1 MWPNIENFY
10 AEAHKDDHDHRLFDT
25 RHFATGTLDCDSG
38 RTLRPCPGGTRM
50 TPFVIAIVLCA
61 ALMHA
66 TWNALLKGA
75 QDRAVSLGLLSLGHV
90 IPAAIV
96 AAWLPLPPPEAW
108 IYIAASTVIHWAY
121 YYLLNLSYRLGDLSV
136 VYPMARGAAPLMV
149 AIGAQFWIGERLPL
163 LAWIGIF
170 AISCGIFLLAR
181 PSRHGGTALPGLA
194 AGFATALTVAAY
206 SIVDGIGVR
215 LGDAALS
222 YICWLFIAEA
232 FVAAWLLGT
241 RRDRL
246 RALPARVLA
255 LGLLGGLISGAAY
268 ALALYAKTLAPIG
281 MVSALRET
289 SVIFAALI
297 GVYWFGEGPRGIRI
311 ASAAVVASGIMMM
324 ALS

>member
-1 MWPNIENFY
+1 V
-10 AEAHKDDHDHRLFDT
+10 
-25 RHFATGTLDCDSG
+25 
-38 RTLRPCPGGTRM
+38 
-50 TPFVIAIVLCA
+50 TPFVLAIVLSA

-75 QDRAVSLGLLSLGHV
+75 QDRAISLGLLSLGHV
-90 IPAAIV
+90 VPAAI
-96 AAWLPLPPPEAW
+96 AAMWLPLPPPEAW

-136 VYPMARGAAPLMV
+136 VYPMARGAAPLLV
-149 AIGAQFWIGERLPL
+149 ALGAQFWIGETLPA
-163 LAWIGIF
+163 LAWAGIF

-181 PSRHGGTALPGLA
+181 PSRHGPMPLPGLA

-215 LGDAALS
+215 LEDAALS
-222 YICWLFIAEA
+222 YISWLFIAEVI
-232 FVAAWLLGT
+232 VAAWLLGT

-246 RALPARVLA
+246 RALPPRVLA
-255 LGLLGGLISGAAY
+255 LGFLGGLISGAAY

-297 GVYWFGEGPRGIRI
+297 GVYWFGEGPRGIRV
-311 ASAAVVASGIMMM
+311 ASAAIVASGIMLMVL
-324 ALS
+324 A